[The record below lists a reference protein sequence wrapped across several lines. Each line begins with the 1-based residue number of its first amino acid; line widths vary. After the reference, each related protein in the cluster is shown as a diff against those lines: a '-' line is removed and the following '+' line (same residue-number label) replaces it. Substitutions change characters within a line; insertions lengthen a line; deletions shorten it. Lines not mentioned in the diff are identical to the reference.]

1 MKLTRRKALLTL
13 INEKKNIGYIP
24 FSTYGVDRFSH
35 KWMADDTS
43 YQEVLEYSEKY
54 GHIQVSYLP
63 YWWSFGL
70 TDILEVEDP
79 EQKEES
85 IYKKGDTTY
94 YHYTLHTPVKDLTAE
109 YKRIKGNMSIWREDN
124 LIKTD
129 QDIDSFLSMPFKP
142 KLPDI
147 KIYKRLLSQLGE
159 SGIMQVQMPN
169 PIGLIIENMGYEDF
183 LLRVYTMPEKIDAL
197 LEKAQQIIINW
208 LDIILQAGIGESFR
222 ICGAEYCAP
231 PMASPAFYHHSVT
244 ELDKPIVK
252 MIHGADG
259 IVQYHCHGPIS
270 RILDDFIELG
280 VDAIDPCEPSP
291 NGDIS
296 LGDIAHRVESS
307 MVIMGNIE
315 LDALDRAAPEEIE
328 KLVATAIDEV
338 AGKALFLLM
347 PTSSPFI
354 SPLPVKTSDNI
365 ISFINAA
372 LKYGG

>member
-1 MKLTRRKALLTL
+1 MKLTRREALLKL
-13 INEKKNIGYIP
+13 IKEKKNIGYIP
-24 FSTYGVDRFSH
+24 FSTYGVDRYSH
-35 KWMADDTS
+35 KWMAEDPS
-43 YQEVLEYSEKY
+43 YREVLEYSDKY
-54 GHIQVSYLP
+54 DHIQVSYLP

-85 IYKKGDTTY
+85 IYQKGDTTY
-94 YHYTLHTPVKDLTAE
+94 YHYTLHTPIKDLTAE

-129 QDIDSFLSMPFKP
+129 QDIDSFLSMTFKP

-147 KIYKRLLSQLGE
+147 KIYKKLLLQLGE

-183 LLRVYTMPEKIDAL
+183 LLRVYTMPEKVDAL
-197 LEKAQQIIINW
+197 LEKAQQIIMNW
-208 LDIILQAGIGESFR
+208 LDIILRAGIGESFR

-231 PMASPAFYHHSVT
+231 PMASPDFYHHSVT
-244 ELDKPIVK
+244 EFDKPIVK

-259 IVQYHCHGPIS
+259 IVRYHCHGPIS
-270 RILDDFIELG
+270 KILDDFMELG

-291 NGDIS
+291 DGDIS
-296 LGDIAHRVESS
+296 LGDIACRVENS

-315 LDALDRAAPEEIE
+315 LDAFDRASTEEIE
-328 KLVATAIDEV
+328 KLVATAIEE
-338 AGKALFLLM
+338 AGSKAPFLLM

-372 LKYGG
+372 VKYGG